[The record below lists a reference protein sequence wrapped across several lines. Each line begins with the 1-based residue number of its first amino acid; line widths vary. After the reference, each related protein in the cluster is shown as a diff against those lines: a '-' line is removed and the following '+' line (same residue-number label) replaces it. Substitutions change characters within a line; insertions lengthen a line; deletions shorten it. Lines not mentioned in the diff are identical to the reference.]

1 MIIPLPDQLKNRQQV
16 ETAFL
21 QDEIMRIVYLT
32 TEDMILHGGTAI
44 WRSYSGIFTAQEFV
58 DQLESREKQFK
69 KELVGIVFGE
79 LPQYFQVVETLRKW
93 IHETG
98 K

>member
-1 MIIPLPDQLKNRQQV
+1 MAKRPYGDAIPG
-16 ETAFL
+16 F
-21 QDEIMRIVYLT
+21 
-32 TEDMILHGGTAI
+32 
-44 WRSYSGIFTAQEFV
+44 FTAQEFV

-79 LPQYFQVVETLRKW
+79 LPEYFQVVETLRKW
-93 IHETG
+93 VHETG